1 MRILTFIVA
10 VILSIF
16 STAVMS
22 YISMAI
28 PIGPWIAPTLALIGI
43 IVFAIFN
50 KKGSDNCN
58 QIALATFAGS
68 IGGII
73 STAIGFYFTTIY
85 FLDPVLFATWLE
97 NPLDFSLLVGS
108 LSLVAGLFGLWV
120 ANIFENKLIVQDK
133 LSFPIGELVHKT
145 IYAQKTLRK
154 SIELAVGFVSN
165 TIFCFFQDGLGS
177 FKGFIP
183 KSMTLI
189 PKLNFDFF
197 HVQLSKVPLFQI
209 PEIRFDFWPML
220 WALGFV
226 TGHVIAVPLLVGVA
240 SKILLVKPMYVLA
253 FQDLSWSKYII
264 TFCSG
269 MVVSTAIFGLLKT
282 PKDLFRSFKSL
293 FSRTG
298 FSSDNSGANSGDSSA
313 GNLSNSGS
321 LGNCADS
328 NRHSELVVAKS
339 IFKQKSFL
347 IETLAVIA
355 LFFGFLTYFN
365 FSIISQIYVF
375 IFAFICAY
383 QISII
388 SGKIGLATMGK
399 FATFV
404 IVPAIFIF
412 PISYLQIVL
421 ITAFIGISGGVA
433 SDVLFGRKF
442 AHLAGMATSTI
453 RKYQYLGVIVSS
465 VFAGFVFWI
474 LIKHFGLG
482 SEQLFALRAQNRWM
496 LIDTIK
502 HTSSFNYY
510 VILLGAIF
518 GFVLSKVKVSPLLV
532 LGGLFMPENITLGLI
547 SGGLLALFVKHKE
560 DKYPFW
566 SGVYAAGSIWML
578 INAFL

>member
-1 MRILTFIVA
+1 MKILTFIVA
-10 VILSIF
+10 VVLSIF

-43 IVFAIFN
+43 IIFYIFN
-50 KKGSDNCN
+50 KKGSDNCE
-58 QIALATFAGS
+58 QIALATFSGS
-68 IGGII
+68 VGGII
-73 STAIGFYFTTIY
+73 ATAIGFYFTTIY
-85 FLDPVLFATWLE
+85 FLDPVLFSTWLKK
-97 NPLDFSLLVGS
+97 PLYFSILVAS
-108 LSLVAGLFGLWV
+108 LSLVASFFGLWV
-120 ANIFENKLIVQDK
+120 ANIFEDKLIVREK
-133 LSFPIGELVHKT
+133 LSFPIGELVNKT
-145 IYAQKTLRK
+145 ISAQKTLRK
-154 SIELAVGFVSN
+154 SIELAIGFISN

-183 KSMTLI
+183 KSATLI
-189 PKLNFDFF
+189 QKIDFHF
-197 HVQLSKVPLFQI
+197 IQTNLFKSPIFQM

-240 SKILLVKPMYVLA
+240 SKVFLVRPMYMLA
-253 FQDLSWSKYII
+253 FQDITWSKYII

-269 MVVSTAIFGLLKT
+269 MVLSTAIFGLLRT
-282 PKDLFRSFKSL
+282 PKDMFKSFKS
-293 FSRTG
+293 FFG
-298 FSSDNSGANSGDSSA
+298 NADNSLENS
-313 GNLSNSGS
+313 SNKI
-321 LGNCADS
+321 
-328 NRHSELVVAKS
+328 VVKS
-339 IFKQKSFL
+339 IFGQKSFL
-347 IETLAVIA
+347 IETLLVVT
-355 LFFGFLTYFN
+355 LFFGFMTYFE
-365 FSIISQIYVF
+365 FSILTQIYVF

-404 IVPAIFIF
+404 IVPAMLIF
-412 PISYLQIVL
+412 SVNYLQIVL

-433 SDVLFGRKF
+433 SDVLFGRKL
-442 AHLAGMATSTI
+442 AHLSGISSNNMK
-453 RKYQYLGVIVSS
+453 KYQYLGIIVSS
-465 VFAGFVFWI
+465 IFVGFIFWI
-474 LIKHFGLG
+474 LIQHFGLG

-496 LIDTIK
+496 LIDAIK
-502 HTSSFNYY
+502 NTSSFNYY

-547 SGGLLALFVKHKE
+547 SGGLLALFVRNKE
-560 DKYPFW
+560 GVYPFW

-578 INAFL
+578 IRAIF